1 MNTRDERVIQP
12 SPPAGDPTSLLD
24 GIELHARAI
33 LHVEMYK
40 ENEFRDLRERVL
52 KAKQLFRRRGL
63 PFSIFNALLS
73 N

>member
-1 MNTRDERVIQP
+1 MNTKDERAIQP
-12 SPPAGDPTSLLD
+12 SPPAGDPTSMLD

-40 ENEFRDLRERVL
+40 ENEFRALRERVL
-52 KAKQLFRRRGL
+52 KAKEVFRRRGL